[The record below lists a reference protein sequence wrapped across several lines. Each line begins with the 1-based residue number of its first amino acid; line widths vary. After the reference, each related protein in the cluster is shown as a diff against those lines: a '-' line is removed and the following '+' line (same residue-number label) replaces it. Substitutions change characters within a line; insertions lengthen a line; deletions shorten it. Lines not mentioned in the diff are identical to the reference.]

1 MSRTRATRNRR
12 SRERFSSSSS
22 RALNS
27 ELFLPRENPK
37 RKRLRPSAR
46 QRERERERKRKRT
59 YHECSVCDLCKT
71 ERKTEAR
78 DTSVFSFFRDEQK
91 TKRPH
96 NKKQSLNAHQTR
108 KETKLAR
115 NDERTNERTGTVQ
128 KRSLLLSRRVRIIF
142 GVVVLLCAR
151 SSFSICTSTRE
162 ERTGAFISNLIR
174 VL

>member
-37 RKRLRPSAR
+37 KKASSSVDET
-46 QRERERERKRKRT
+46 ERERERKRT

-128 KRSLLLSRRVRIIF
+128 KRSLLLSRRVCIIF

>member
-37 RKRLRPSAR
+37 RKRLRPSTR
-46 QRERERERKRKRT
+46 HRERERKRT

-78 DTSVFSFFRDEQK
+78 DTSVFSFE
-91 TKRPH
+91 TS
-96 NKKQSLNAHQTR
+96 KKQSLKRVSNEKR
-108 KETKLAR
+108 NETCEKR
-115 NDERTNERTGTVQ
+115 RTNERTGTVQ
-128 KRSLLLSRRVRIIF
+128 KRSLLLSRRVCIIF

>member
-46 QRERERERKRKRT
+46 QRERERERERTMSALCVICVKRSVKLRHETLQFFPSFETSKKQNDRT
-59 YHECSVCDLCKT
+59 Q
-71 ERKTEAR
+71 
-78 DTSVFSFFRDEQK
+78 QK
-91 TKRPH
+91 TIVKRAS
-96 NKKQSLNAHQTR
+96 NEKRN
-108 KETKLAR
+108 ETCEKR
-115 NDERTNERTGTVQ
+115 RTNRRTNGNGAKTLA
-128 KRSLLLSRRVRIIF
+128 SALSPRVRIIF

-151 SSFSICTSTRE
+151 SSFSICSTSTRE

>member
-37 RKRLRPSAR
+37 RKRLRPSTR
-46 QRERERERKRKRT
+46 HRERERERERTISTLCVNCVKLSVKLRHETLQFFPSRREKKTIIKRVSNEKRNET
-59 YHECSVCDLCKT
+59 CE
-71 ERKTEAR
+71 
-78 DTSVFSFFRDEQK
+78 
-91 TKRPH
+91 KR
-96 NKKQSLNAHQTR
+96 
-108 KETKLAR
+108 
-115 NDERTNERTGTVQ
+115 RTNERTGTVQ
-128 KRSLLLSRRVRIIF
+128 KRSLLLSRRVCIIF

-151 SSFSICTSTRE
+151 SSFIICTSTCE

-174 VL
+174 IL

>member
-46 QRERERERKRKRT
+46 QRERERERERT
-59 YHECSVCDLCKT
+59 MSALCVICVKLSVKLRHETLQFFP
-71 ERKTEAR
+71 RR
-78 DTSVFSFFRDEQK
+78 TSKKQNDRTQQK
-91 TKRPH
+91 TIVKRAS
-96 NKKQSLNAHQTR
+96 NEKRNETR
-108 KETKLAR
+108 EKR
-115 NDERTNERTGTVQ
+115 RTNRRTGTVQ

>member
-37 RKRLRPSAR
+37 RKRLRPSTR
-46 QRERERERKRKRT
+46 QRERKRT

-71 ERKTEAR
+71 ERKTEGTR
-78 DTSVFSFFRDEQK
+78 HFSFFLLSRRAKNKTTAQQK
-91 TKRPH
+91 TIVKRAS
-96 NKKQSLNAHQTR
+96 NEKRN
-108 KETKLAR
+108 ETCEKR
-115 NDERTNERTGTVQ
+115 RTNRRTGTVQ

-151 SSFSICTSTRE
+151 SSFIVYVRALVKK
-162 ERTGAFISNLIR
+162 GR
-174 VL
+174 VHLYPI